1 MYLVGYT
8 GYMERYQVEVYET
21 GAGVA
26 PFQDWLDDIRNEQTR
41 TQIVARIR
49 RAALGNFGD
58 WKRLSGSSGIHEMRI
73 HSGPG
78 FRIFYAIEGQTII
91 LLLAGSTKSEQ
102 DRTIEKAKSYLD
114 DYKRRVRP

>member
-1 MYLVGYT
+1 MQ
-8 GYMERYQVEVYET
+8 RYDIEVYET
-21 GAGVA
+21 EAGEA
-26 PFQDWLDDIRNEQTR
+26 PFQVWLDDIRYAQTK

-58 WKRLSGSSGIHEMRI
+58 WKRLAGTSGIHEMRL

-78 FRIFYAIEGQTII
+78 FRIFYAMVGQTIV

-102 DRTIEKAKSYLD
+102 DRTIEKAKSYLE
-114 DYKRRVRP
+114 DYKRRMKP